1 MKQQDTEEK
10 KTESWL
16 RDERKKA
23 REEERK
29 NLKNMGFSARLQY
42 FWDYYKIVPF
52 LLAIVIFVIYIAITA
67 IRGAMTE
74 TVLSVFLMDTDYYAE
89 ADQLE
94 KDFTA
99 YIGPLKKNQIVS
111 MDASLIIEDD
121 PMSRLNMAS
130 QVKIMAGHSSGQL
143 DVIVMDKKALDWA
156 MQQGALMPLDDV
168 LTEEEKTAYQDS
180 LYRAAAA
187 VQENEADSTGSMED
201 SSEADVSAVDS
212 SETDEAAD
220 SETAGSEGAAEEAG
234 DSDAGEHIYAV
245 NLGDTSALSSQY
257 HIYPLLTDVYVG
269 FDVATKK
276 TDTAKRFLE
285 FLTADQQG

>member
-1 MKQQDTEEK
+1 MKQKSSEEK

-29 NLKNMGFSARLQY
+29 NLKDMGFSARLQY
-42 FWDYYKIVPF
+42 FWDYYKAVPL
-52 LLAIVIFVIYIAITA
+52 LLAIVIFVIYIAITM

-74 TVLSVFLMDTDYYAE
+74 TVLSVFLMDTDYYSE
-89 ADQLE
+89 TGQLE
-94 KDFTA
+94 KDFSA

-168 LTEEEKTAYQDS
+168 LTEEEKTVYQDS
-180 LYRAAAA
+180 LFRAAETAL
-187 VQENEADSTGSMED
+187 ETEADSMGSMED
-201 SSEADVSAVDS
+201 SSAADVSAEDN
-212 SETDEAAD
+212 SETDTVAD
-220 SETAGSEGAAEEAG
+220 SETGGSEGSAAEAG
-234 DSDAGEHIYAV
+234 DPDAGEHIYAV
-245 NLGDTSALSSQY
+245 SLGDMSALSSQY
-257 HIYPLLTDVYVG
+257 RIYPLLTDVYVG
-269 FDVATKK
+269 FDVSTKK

-285 FLTADQQG
+285 FLEEKSDQ